1 MATIVKTPSEH
12 WKALVRLQGYPSASK
27 TFRLKR
33 DAEDWARQT
42 EGDMRK
48 GLFIDRADSVK
59 MSIHDALERYRV
71 EILPTKRETTAKKE
85 RLRLAQLQTV
95 FGKYTL
101 AALTPTLIAEF
112 RDKRVS
118 DGKSANTV
126 RLDLALLSHLY
137 TIAIQEWGIGLVRNP
152 VTQVR
157 KPSLI
162 GSARTRRISKM
173 EIDKL
178 VAECRKHSNPQL
190 GWIVELAYE
199 TAMRKSEILGLKVA
213 DIDLNKRLARLAITK
228 NGTPRTVPLTKRA
241 VEVLALAAAN
251 SLRPN
256 ETQLIFFG
264 EPGRQGNIAH
274 YTIEKFFSEARSR
287 AGLSDF
293 KFHDLRHEATSRLV
307 EMRLSDIEVSSI
319 TGHKSLQMLKRY
331 AHLRNEDLVK
341 LLDKNND

>member
-12 WKALVRLQGYPSASK
+12 WKALVRLQGWPSASK

-42 EGDMRK
+42 EGEFRK

-59 MSIHDALERYRV
+59 MSIRDALERYKT
-71 EILPTKRETTAKKE
+71 EILPTKRESTAKNE
-85 RLRLAQLQTV
+85 RLRLAQLQIV

-112 RDKRVS
+112 RDRRLGE
-118 DGKSANTV
+118 GKSANTV

-137 TIAIQEWGIGLVRNP
+137 TIAIQEWSIGLVRNP

-157 KPSLI
+157 KPSVAA
-162 GSARTRRISKM
+162 SARTRRISTI
-173 EIDKL
+173 ELDKL
-178 VAECRKHSNPQL
+178 VAECCKHSNPQL
-190 GWIVELAYE
+190 GFIVELACE
-199 TAMRKSEILGLKVA
+199 SAMRKSEILALKTG
-213 DIDLNKRLARLAITK
+213 DIDLNKRLARLTMTK
-228 NGTPRTVPLTKRA
+228 NGTARTVPLTKRA
-241 VEVLALAAAN
+241 VEVLAMATVN

-256 ETQLIFFG
+256 ETQLVFFG
-264 EPGRQGNIAH
+264 ELGRAGNIAH
-274 YTIEKFFSEARSR
+274 YTIEKLFSEARSR
-287 AGLSDF
+287 AGLTDF

-307 EMRLSDIEVSSI
+307 EKRLSDVEVSAI
-319 TGHKSLQMLKRY
+319 TGHKSMQMLRRY

-341 LLDKNND
+341 LLDA

>member
-48 GLFIDRADSVK
+48 GLYIDRADSVK
-59 MSIHDALERYRV
+59 MSIRDALERYKV
-71 EILPTKRETTAKKE
+71 EVLPTKRETTAKKE
-85 RLRLAQLQTV
+85 KLRLAQLQTV

-112 RDKRVS
+112 RDQRVR

-137 TIAIQEWGIGLVRNP
+137 TVAIQEWGMGLVRNP

-157 KPSLI
+157 KLSLV
-162 GSARTRRISKM
+162 GTARTRRISKI
-173 EIDKL
+173 ELEKL
-178 VAECRKHSNPQL
+178 VSECRKHSNPQL
-190 GWIVELAYE
+190 GWIVELAFE
-199 TAMRKSEILGLKVA
+199 TAMRKSELLGLKTG
-213 DIDLNKRLARLAITK
+213 DIDLSRRLVHLTMTK
-228 NGTPRTVPLTKRA
+228 NGTARTVPLTQRA
-241 VEVLALAAAN
+241 VELLALATAN
-251 SLRPN
+251 CLRPE
-256 ETQLIFFG
+256 ETQLVFFG
-264 EPGRQGNIAH
+264 EPGRAGNISH
-274 YTIEKFFSEARSR
+274 YTTEKLFSEARSR
-287 AGLSDF
+287 AGLTDF

-307 EMRLSDIEVSSI
+307 EKRLSDLEVSAI
-319 TGHKSLQMLKRY
+319 TGHKSMQMLKRY
-331 AHLRNEDLVK
+331 AHLRSEDLVK
-341 LLDKNND
+341 LLDRT

>member
-59 MSIHDALERYRV
+59 MSIRDALERYKN
-71 EILPTKRETTAKKE
+71 EILPTKRESTAKNE
-85 RLRLAQLQTV
+85 RLRLAQLQVV

-112 RDKRVS
+112 RDRRIS
-118 DGKSANTV
+118 EGKSANTV

-137 TIAIQEWGIGLVRNP
+137 SIAMREWGMGLVRNP

-157 KPSLI
+157 KPSLV
-162 GSARTRRISKM
+162 GTARTRRISKI
-173 EIDKL
+173 ELEKL
-178 VAECRKHSNPQL
+178 LVECRKHSNPQL
-190 GWIVELAYE
+190 VWIVELAAE
-199 TAMRKSEILGLKVA
+199 TAMRRSELLSLKIG
-213 DIDLNKRLARLAITK
+213 DIDLNKRLAHLNMTK
-228 NGTPRTVPLTKRA
+228 NGTSRTVPLTRRA
-241 VEVLALAAAN
+241 VEILALATAN
-251 SLRPN
+251 SLRPD
-256 ETQLIFFG
+256 ETQIVFFG
-264 EPGRQGNIAH
+264 ERGRAGNIAH
-274 YTIEKFFSEARSR
+274 YTIEKLFSEARAR

-307 EMRLSDIEVSSI
+307 EKRLSDLEVSAI
-319 TGHKSLQMLKRY
+319 TGHKSMQMLKRY

-341 LLDKNND
+341 LLDRA